1 MDFFVVPQNYIYLH
15 KNSLKLVAMNTI
27 QEVNSAQAYFEGMLW
42 AAEETGRCMMKEK
55 YYEAGEILAG
65 LIHPKGEVTNDKLTG
80 AAEELQRNNLH
91 FAGNTLTPT
100 FHWG

>member
-42 AAEETGRCMMKEK
+42 AAETVKRK
-55 YYEAGEILAG
+55 LA
-65 LIHPKGEVTNDKLTG
+65 INK
-80 AAEELQRNNLH
+80 
-91 FAGNTLTPT
+91 
-100 FHWG
+100 